1 MRLTKVQKKL
11 KELGVTYSYEETDFN
26 GNKFG
31 DIWIKGV
38 DTKNYNIGEITSV
51 TGSTV
56 SGIWVSGTEYDSQK
70 EVISWIERN
79 EDKFSKEVD

>member
-11 KELGVTYSYEETDFN
+11 KELGISYSYEETDFN

-31 DIWIKGV
+31 DIWVKGTG
-38 DTKNYNIGEITSV
+38 TKRYNIGEVTSI

-56 SGIWVSGTEYDSQK
+56 SGIWVNGGEYDSQK
-70 EVISWIERN
+70 EAISWIERN
-79 EDKFSKEVD
+79 EDKFLKEVD